1 MRSTSK
7 KNKHFSGCTE
17 NGRHKRSNTVS
28 EISRHLDST
37 WPSQGL
43 HPKFFGAAEIATLV
57 VIVGVPVCAAMMKKS
72 SRILWFSI
80 WVSKKVSVS
89 VETHKMVFTHHR
101 GSCLCIHWWKKSS
114 GKFWFSIWVLKK
126 VSVSTKTHKMLLKP
140 AFGYWRKF

>member
-17 NGRHKRSNTVS
+17 NGRHKRSTTVS

-43 HPKFFGAAEIATLV
+43 HAKIFGPAEIAMPV
-57 VIVGVPVCAAMMKKS
+57 VIVGVPVCADMMKKS

-101 GSCLCIHWWKKSS
+101 GSCLCIH
-114 GKFWFSIWVLKK
+114 
-126 VSVSTKTHKMLLKP
+126 
-140 AFGYWRKF
+140 